1 MSYRIEID
9 GGVCISSGKCV
20 ADRPE
25 LFRFDDD
32 ELAELI
38 PGAALPP
45 DAALLDLARTCP
57 SGALRLFDGEV
68 EIDAG

>member
-1 MSYRIEID
+1 MSYRVEID
-9 GGVCISSGKCV
+9 RDVCISSGRCV
-20 ADRPE
+20 ADRPD
-25 LFRFDDD
+25 LFRFDDE
-32 ELAELI
+32 ELAEPV
-38 PGAALPP
+38 PGATLPA